1 MINSLSILLLICLI
15 VVCSLFIITYIKL
28 RNQKTI
34 YEINKKEA
42 IAEKEKLDSEIRVV
56 RGEYERYN
64 KKLDSV
70 KIEYQNKKELIDNTK
85 KIIEQTNKTLE
96 EQFKEREKILQ
107 EKYTQLDIKLD
118 NQYQLTKK
126 NQDIEIAQIQNQLN
140 SLKATRDATLEAL
153 RKEEELKA
161 NQDYYRLDISER
173 DERDIEILNNIKP
186 QISKPRLLSMLIW
199 QTYYQ
204 PIAKKKFPLILGEN
218 KVCGIYKITNIKDNK
233 CYIGQ
238 AVDIRDRWNQ
248 HCKHGLDI
256 DTPQRN
262 KLYQAILKYKLEN
275 FTFELIEECPKEEL
289 NQKEKYYINLYNSC
303 TFGYNSNIGV
313 G

>member
-186 QISKPRLLSMLIW
+186 QISKPRLLSMLI
-199 QTYYQ
+199 
-204 PIAKKKFPLILGEN
+204 
-218 KVCGIYKITNIKDNK
+218 
-233 CYIGQ
+233 
-238 AVDIRDRWNQ
+238 
-248 HCKHGLDI
+248 
-256 DTPQRN
+256 
-262 KLYQAILKYKLEN
+262 
-275 FTFELIEECPKEEL
+275 
-289 NQKEKYYINLYNSC
+289 
-303 TFGYNSNIGV
+303 
-313 G
+313 